1 MRTILNKLLLGG
13 SCLAVVLSL
22 LGGVLGLTAAPVAA
36 ADYQGNIITDYNSST
51 DDDGQGIY
59 LILNII
65 LTVLTFGV
73 ATAGILGLVITGV
86 MYMTSQG
93 DTAKMA
99 TAKKRIAEIVL
110 GLVAYALIYVVLNW
124 LIPGGLTT
132 IF

>member
-1 MRTILNKLLLGG
+1 M
-13 SCLAVVLSL
+13 AVVLSL
-22 LGGVLGLTAAPVAA
+22 LGGVLGFTAAPVAA
-36 ADYQGNIITDYNSST
+36 DLYDGNIITGYDT
-51 DDDGQGIY
+51 DDSSGDGIY

-93 DTAKMA
+93 DPERMRTAKL
-99 TAKKRIAEIVL
+99 RIVEIVL
-110 GLVAYALIYVVLNW
+110 GLIAYALIYAGLNW
-124 LIPGGLTT
+124 IIPSGLTT